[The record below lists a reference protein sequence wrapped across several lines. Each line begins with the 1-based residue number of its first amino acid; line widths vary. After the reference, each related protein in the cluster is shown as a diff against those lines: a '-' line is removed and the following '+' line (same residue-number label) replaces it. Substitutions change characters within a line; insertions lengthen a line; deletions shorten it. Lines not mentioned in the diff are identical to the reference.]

1 MQINE
6 YNQYRTNVRK
16 NGIGG
21 TSSMDLIIEKTRDIN
36 ASKKVVWKVLT
47 DPDSIRDWLGVHIET
62 DWREDSPITFSF
74 SWDGK
79 NLTDKGHILKFMEPD
94 TFSYDYWSWFSGT
107 PDTPENYSI
116 IAFRLFDNHD
126 STTLVLT
133 HRNFSTP
140 TMYEHSD
147 KNWEETLDK
156 IKLLAEKVIS

>member
-1 MQINE
+1 
-6 YNQYRTNVRK
+6 
-16 NGIGG
+16 
-21 TSSMDLIIEKTRDIN
+21 MDLIIEKTRHIH
-36 ASKKVVWKVLT
+36 ASKKVVWKVIT

-62 DWREDSPITFSF
+62 AWREESQITFSF

-94 TFSYDYWSWFSGT
+94 TFSYDYWSRFSGT

-147 KNWEETLDK
+147 KNWEETLNK
-156 IKLLAEKVIS
+156 IKLLAEKVISKFN